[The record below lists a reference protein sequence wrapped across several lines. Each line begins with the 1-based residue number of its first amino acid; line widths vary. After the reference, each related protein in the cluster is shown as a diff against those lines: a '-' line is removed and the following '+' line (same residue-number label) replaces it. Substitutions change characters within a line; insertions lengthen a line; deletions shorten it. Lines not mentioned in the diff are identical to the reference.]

1 MTPELYIFIITMVL
15 WAFVFIVCFF
25 LLPRLR
31 IKCREVEQLR
41 KDKEELLRKNNTLLK
56 ENDEL
61 RHTLDDS
68 LSDYK

>member
-1 MTPELYIFIITMVL
+1 MTPELCIFIVTMVL
-15 WAFVFIVCFF
+15 WAFVFIVCFC

-31 IKCREVEQLR
+31 VKCREVEQLR
-41 KDKEELLRKNNTLLK
+41 KDKEELLK

-61 RHTLDDS
+61 RHTLDDI

>member
-1 MTPELYIFIITMVL
+1 MTPELCIFIITMVL
-15 WAFVFIVCFF
+15 WTCVFIVCFF

-41 KDKEELLRKNNTLLK
+41 KDKEELLRKNNALLK

-61 RHTLDDS
+61 RHTLDDI
-68 LSDYK
+68 LSEYK

>member
-1 MTPELYIFIITMVL
+1 MNHELCIFIITMVL
-15 WAFVFIVCFF
+15 WTCVFVVCFF

-31 IKCREVEQLR
+31 VKCREVEQLR
-41 KDKEELLRKNNTLLK
+41 KDKEELLHKNNILLK

-61 RHTLDDS
+61 RHTLNDI

>member
-1 MTPELYIFIITMVL
+1 MTPELCIFIITMVL
-15 WAFVFIVCFF
+15 LAFVFIVCFC

-41 KDKEELLRKNNTLLK
+41 KDKEELLHKNNTLLK

-61 RHTLDDS
+61 RHTLDNI